1 MNKKKILIW
10 MAVAVVLAPFIVY
23 AVPQVVGGSHSYV
36 VRSGSM
42 EPAIQVGS
50 VVIIQPVK
58 PSHVEK
64 DDIITFE
71 DEEVSEE
78 EGSEHT
84 NRVTHRVVKIRKN
97 SEKLEFKTKGEANE
111 DPDPGWVKEDQLVG
125 KVMFSV
131 PKLGYVLNWTGSKY
145 GYFLLFLIP
154 AALIVIN
161 EAWKIRKELEKE
173 NTKKKVSDK

>member
-1 MNKKKILIW
+1 MNKKKVLIW
-10 MAVAVVLAPFIVY
+10 IAVAVVLAPFILY
-23 AVPQVVGGSHSYV
+23 AIPQVVGGSHSYI

-42 EPAIQVGS
+42 EPAIPLGS
-50 VVIIQPVK
+50 VVIIQPVD
-58 PSHVEK
+58 PSHVK
-64 DDIITFE
+64 KGDIITFE
-71 DEEVSEE
+71 NEEISQK
-78 EGSEHT
+78 EGSEDT

-131 PKLGYVLNWTGSKY
+131 PKLGYVLSWAGSKY
-145 GYFLLFLIP
+145 GYFLLLLIP

-161 EAWKIRKELEKE
+161 EAWKIRKELGKE
-173 NTKKKVSDK
+173 NTKKR